1 MHLDGK
7 GMGID
12 CTDDVAGELTMN
24 IGVIGGGSDGNFT
37 ADAGVP
43 TLDGLGASGALL
55 HNPGEFLNVD
65 HFPQRTALTAR
76 LLMEL

>member
-1 MHLDGK
+1 MHTRFPR
-7 GMGID
+7 GIS
-12 CTDDVAGELTMN
+12 
-24 IGVIGGGSDGNFT
+24 IGGGSDGNFT